1 MKTRKITLTALM
13 AALIFTGTYFLK
25 IPSPFGGYAHL
36 GDCMIIL
43 AVCILGTGH
52 GMLAAAIGAG
62 LADLLGGYMVWVL
75 PTMAIKGIWAFLMG
89 TIMYRLL
96 KNRRY
101 GWLAGAIAGGA
112 VQILLYTLVK
122 IPLYG
127 PYGTMVEIPFEVV
140 QTACGILFGS
150 LLYMILNKSAV
161 LARLKKL

>member
-1 MKTRKITLTALM
+1 MNTRKMTMTALM

-62 LADLLGGYMVWVL
+62 LADLLGGYMIWVL

-89 TIMYRLL
+89 TIMYRIL
-96 KNRRY
+96 KDRRY
-101 GWLAGAIAGGA
+101 GWLAGAVAGGA

-127 PYGTMVEIPFEVV
+127 PYGTLVEIPFEVV
-140 QTACGILFGS
+140 QTVCGILFGS
-150 LLYMILNKSAV
+150 VLYMVLNRSAV
-161 LARLKKL
+161 WKRLKR